1 MRAVVLVGGFG
12 TRLRP
17 LTNTIPKPLLPV
29 GHVPIVEHV
38 IANLARGG
46 VTEAVLALGFKPDDF
61 TAAYPDGTCAGVRL
75 HYAIES
81 EPLDTAGAIA
91 FAARHLGIDETFVVA
106 NGDVLTDLDVTEL
119 VAFHRRQRAEGSLH
133 LMPVEDPSVFGV
145 VATDDNGRVTAFV
158 EKPPPGEA
166 PSNLI
171 NAGTY
176 VLEPSVL
183 DRVEAGRKI
192 SIERVTFPAMVAAG
206 SLYAMGREVYWL
218 DVGRPEPYCQA
229 NLDVLDGKRRH
240 VRADAIGEGAVVDRA
255 ARVEHSMIGAGTIIA
270 AGAVVRDSVVLDHAA
285 IAADAHVEGCVLG
298 PGTRVGK
305 GARLVRVVT
314 GEAVEVE
321 AGTHLI
327 DARVPEPSV
336 T

>member
-17 LTNTIPKPLLPV
+17 LTNTVPKPLLPV

-91 FAARHLGIDETFVVA
+91 FAAGHVGIDETFIVA
-106 NGDVLTDLDVTEL
+106 NGDVLTDLDVSEL
-119 VAFHRRQRAEGSLH
+119 VDFHRRHRAEGSLH
-133 LMPVEDPSVFGV
+133 LFPVEDPSVFGV

-183 DRVEAGRKI
+183 HRIEPGRKV

-218 DVGRPEPYCQA
+218 DVGRPEPYRQA
-229 NLDVLDGKRRH
+229 NLDLLDGKRRH
-240 VRADAIGEGAVVDRA
+240 VRADAFGASAVVDGA
-255 ARVEHSMIGAGTIIA
+255 ADVEHSMIGPAAIVA
-270 AGAVVRDSVVLDHAA
+270 AGARVRDSVVLDGSV
-285 IAADAHVEGCVLG
+285 IAAGAHIDSCVLG
-298 PGTRVGK
+298 PGTQVGT
-305 GARLVRVVT
+305 GAHLVRVVT
-314 GEAVEVE
+314 GEAVVIE
-321 AGTHLI
+321 AGSHLV
-327 DARVPEPSV
+327 DVRVPEPSV
-336 T
+336 S